1 MLLQATGDVY
11 NPTAGEIA
19 LMLASATIF
28 FLILFWRRL
37 APRGPNWD
45 DHIKKAWFMLST
57 EEQNRA
63 TKLYIVEVTK
73 SDADENEAIFE
84 EITVSHKKAAQ
95 KMTKE
100 DMYSVLK
107 GLSPELHTSI
117 VQALQTLLNADG
129 EFAPEEAKWLA
140 EVVDRLTNKE
150 RETCFRTTST
160 AGSFRGSLSSRLRF
174 LKLLPF
180 SSLGL
185 TLSWTRAFSSPSLW
199 VFWASGSQAGS
210 TSG

>member
-11 NPTAGEIA
+11 NPTAGDIA

-37 APRGPNWD
+37 APGRWRSKLVT
-45 DHIKKAWFMLST
+45 DHIKKAWFTLDT
-57 EEQNRA
+57 EEQKIA
-63 TKLYIVEVTK
+63 FTKLIVEAAK
-73 SDADENEAIFE
+73 SDGKVTGDENEAIFE

-100 DMYSVLK
+100 DMYSILK
-107 GLSPELHTSI
+107 ELSPDMHTSI

-140 EVVDRLTNKE
+140 EVVDRLTK
-150 RETCFRTTST
+150 
-160 AGSFRGSLSSRLRF
+160 
-174 LKLLPF
+174 
-180 SSLGL
+180 
-185 TLSWTRAFSSPSLW
+185 
-199 VFWASGSQAGS
+199 
-210 TSG
+210 